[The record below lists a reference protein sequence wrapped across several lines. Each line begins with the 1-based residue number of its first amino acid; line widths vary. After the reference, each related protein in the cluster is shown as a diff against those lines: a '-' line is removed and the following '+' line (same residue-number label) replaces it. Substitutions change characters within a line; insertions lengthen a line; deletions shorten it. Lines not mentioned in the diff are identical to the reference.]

1 MVDNDET
8 SYPRDDAM
16 QAMIGK
22 QLRSLYES
30 VLAEPLP
37 DRIVDLLVKLD
48 DVPAPDIKGNG
59 SRSTTRSGPK

>member
-37 DRIVDLLVKLD
+37 DKIVDLLVKLD
-48 DVPAPDIKGNG
+48 DIPAPEIKSNG
-59 SRSTTRSGPK
+59 RGTSRSGPR